1 VRCPADRTGEILV
14 LGERAARSGDGVF
27 AEVANHM
34 INFLV
39 NRLFIAIMVTITVS
53 VIAFSLLR
61 LSGDLAAE
69 LAGDDATEAEI
80 AAVAKAYGLDR
91 PLYVQYLD
99 WAGHALTGDLGQS
112 IFSNEPVWEILTGAV
127 PTTAK
132 LAVFALFVGILIAI
146 PLGIL
151 AAVYQNTWI
160 DRLALVIAVG
170 GQAVPN
176 FWFGL
181 MLILVFGVMLRWTPI
196 SGQETLAHFILP
208 TLTVALTSIP
218 QKMRLT
224 RAGMIEVMQSD
235 YIRTARAKGLP
246 PRTVVFKHALR
257 NAILPVVSLTMVQ
270 FGFLLGGTVVVETI
284 FALNGLGFEAFQAII
299 RQDFPV
305 LQSVVLFISV
315 VYIVLTLV
323 ADLINAQLDPRI
335 RLS

>member
-1 VRCPADRTGEILV
+1 
-14 LGERAARSGDGVF
+14 
-27 AEVANHM
+27 M
-34 INFLV
+34 ISFLV

-99 WAGHALTGDLGQS
+99 WAGHAVTGDLGQS
-112 IFSNEPVWEILTGAV
+112 IFSNEPVWEILVGAV

-132 LAVFALFVGILIAI
+132 LAVLALTLGVCLAI
-146 PLGIL
+146 PLGIV
-151 AAVYQNTWI
+151 AAVFQNTWI
-160 DRLALVIAVG
+160 DRVALIVAVG

-181 MLILVFGVMLRWTPI
+181 MMILLFGVILRWTPI
-196 SGQETLAHFILP
+196 SGQETMAHFILP
-208 TLTVALTSIP
+208 TLTVALTTIP
-218 QKMRLT
+218 QKMRIT
-224 RAGMIEVMQSD
+224 RAGMIEVLQSD
-235 YIRTARAKGLP
+235 YIRTAKAKGLP
-246 PRTVVFKHALR
+246 TRSVIFKHALR
-257 NAILPVVSLTMVQ
+257 NAILPVVSLTMVN

-315 VYIVLTLV
+315 IYIMLTLF

>member
-1 VRCPADRTGEILV
+1 
-14 LGERAARSGDGVF
+14 
-27 AEVANHM
+27 M
-34 INFLV
+34 ISFLV
-39 NRLFIAIMVTITVS
+39 NRLFIAIMVTVTVS

-99 WAGHALTGDLGQS
+99 WAGHAVSGDLGQS

-132 LAVFALFVGILIAI
+132 LAVLALTLGICLAI
-146 PLGIL
+146 PLGIT
-151 AAVYQNTWI
+151 AAVFQNTWI
-160 DRLALVIAVG
+160 DRCALIVAVG

-181 MLILVFGVMLRWTPI
+181 MMILLFGVILRWTPI
-196 SGQETLAHFILP
+196 SGQDTMAHFILP
-208 TLTVALTSIP
+208 TITVALTTIP
-218 QKMRLT
+218 QKMRIT
-224 RAGMIEVMQSD
+224 RAGMIEVLQSD

-246 PRTVVFKHALR
+246 TRSVIFKHALR
-257 NAILPVVSLTMVQ
+257 NAILPVVSLTMVN

-315 VYIVLTLV
+315 IYILLTLI
-323 ADLINAQLDPRI
+323 ADLINARLDPRI

>member
-1 VRCPADRTGEILV
+1 
-14 LGERAARSGDGVF
+14 
-27 AEVANHM
+27 M
-34 INFLV
+34 IQFLL
-39 NRLFIAIMVTITVS
+39 NRVFIAVLVTITVS
-53 VIAFSLLR
+53 IIAFSLLR

-99 WAGHALTGDLGQS
+99 WAGKALTGNLGQS
-112 IFSNEPVWEILTGAV
+112 IFSNEPVWEIMTGAV
-127 PTTAK
+127 PTTGK
-132 LAVFALFVGILIAI
+132 LAIFALTLGTFIAV

-151 AAVYQNTWI
+151 AAVFQNTWI
-160 DRLALVIAVG
+160 DRTALVLAVG

-196 SGQETLAHFILP
+196 SGQDTLAHFILP
-208 TLTVALTSIP
+208 TIAVAITTLP
-218 QKMRLT
+218 QQMRLT
-224 RAGMIEVMQSD
+224 RAGMLEVLQSD

-246 PRTVVFKHALR
+246 ARSVIFKHALR
-257 NAILPVVSLTMVQ
+257 NAILPVVSLTMVN

-305 LQSVVLFISV
+305 LQSIVLFISV
-315 VYIVLTLV
+315 IYILLTLF
-323 ADLINAQLDPRI
+323 ADLINARLDPRI

>member
-1 VRCPADRTGEILV
+1 MAPAPHQ
-14 LGERAARSGDGVF
+14 S
-27 AEVANHM
+27 EVSHM
-34 INFLV
+34 VSFLV

-99 WAGHALTGDLGQS
+99 WAGHAVTGDLGQS
-112 IFSNEPVWEILTGAV
+112 IFSNEPVWEILVGAV

-132 LAVFALFVGILIAI
+132 LAVLALTLGVCVAI

-151 AAVYQNTWI
+151 AAVFQNTWI
-160 DRLALVIAVG
+160 DRVALIVAVG

-181 MLILVFGVMLRWTPI
+181 MMILLFGVILRWTPI
-196 SGQETLAHFILP
+196 SGQDTIAHFILP
-208 TLTVALTSIP
+208 TLTVALTTIP
-218 QKMRLT
+218 QKMRIT
-224 RAGMIEVMQSD
+224 RAGMIEVLQSD
-235 YIRTARAKGLP
+235 YIRTAKAKGLA
-246 PRTVVFKHALR
+246 PRSVIFKHALR
-257 NAILPVVSLTMVQ
+257 NAILPVVSLTMVN

-305 LQSVVLFISV
+305 LQSVVLFISII
-315 VYIVLTLV
+315 YIALTLF

>member
-1 VRCPADRTGEILV
+1 MV
-14 LGERAARSGDGVF
+14 S
-27 AEVANHM
+27 
-34 INFLV
+34 FLV

-99 WAGHALTGDLGQS
+99 WAAHAVSGDLGQS
-112 IFSNEPVWEILTGAV
+112 IFSNEPVFEILVGAV

-132 LAVFALFVGILIAI
+132 LAVLALTLGVVLAI
-146 PLGIL
+146 PLGII

-181 MLILVFGVMLRWTPI
+181 MMILLFGVILRWTPI
-196 SGQETLAHFILP
+196 SGQDTLAHFILP
-208 TLTVALTSIP
+208 TLTVALTTIP
-218 QKMRLT
+218 QKMRIT
-224 RAGMIEVMQSD
+224 RAGMIEVLQSD
-235 YIRTARAKGLP
+235 YIRTAKAKGLA
-246 PRTVVFKHALR
+246 PRSVIFKHALR
-257 NAILPVVSLTMVQ
+257 NAILPVVSLTMVN

-315 VYIVLTLV
+315 IYIALTLI

>member
-1 VRCPADRTGEILV
+1 
-14 LGERAARSGDGVF
+14 
-27 AEVANHM
+27 
-34 INFLV
+34 LV

-99 WAGHALTGDLGQS
+99 WAGHAISGDLGQS

-132 LAVFALFVGILIAI
+132 LATLALILAICVAI
-146 PLGIL
+146 PLGIT
-151 AAVYQNTWI
+151 AAVFQNTWI
-160 DRLALVIAVG
+160 DRTALIVAVG

-181 MLILVFGVMLRWTPI
+181 MMILLFGVILRWTPI
-196 SGQETLAHFILP
+196 SGQETMAHFILP
-208 TLTVALTSIP
+208 TITVALTTIP
-218 QKMRLT
+218 QKMRIT
-224 RAGMIEVMQSD
+224 RAGMLEVLQSD

-246 PRTVVFKHALR
+246 TRSIIFKHALR
-257 NAILPVVSLTMVQ
+257 NAILPVVSLTMVN

-315 VYIVLTLV
+315 IYILLTLI
-323 ADLINAQLDPRI
+323 ADIINAQLDPRI

>member
-1 VRCPADRTGEILV
+1 
-14 LGERAARSGDGVF
+14 
-27 AEVANHM
+27 M
-34 INFLV
+34 ISFLV
-39 NRLFIAIMVTITVS
+39 NRLFIAIMVTVTVS
-53 VIAFSLLR
+53 IIAFSLLR

-80 AAVAKAYGLDR
+80 AAVAKAYGLDQ

-99 WAGHALTGDLGQS
+99 WAGSAASGDLGQS
-112 IFSNEPVWEILTGAV
+112 IFSNEPVWDILVGAV

-132 LAVFALFVGILIAI
+132 LAVLALSLGIILAI

-151 AAVYQNTWI
+151 GAVFQNTWI
-160 DRLALVIAVG
+160 DRTALIVAVG

-181 MLILVFGVMLRWTPI
+181 MMILLFGVILRWTPI
-196 SGQETLAHFILP
+196 SGQDTIAHFILP
-208 TLTVALTSIP
+208 TITVALTTIP
-218 QKMRLT
+218 QMMRLT

-246 PRTVVFKHALR
+246 TRSVIFKHALR
-257 NAILPVVSLTMVQ
+257 NAILPVVSLTMVN

-305 LQSVVLFISV
+305 LQSVVLFISII
-315 VYIVLTLV
+315 YIALTLF

>member
-1 VRCPADRTGEILV
+1 MV
-14 LGERAARSGDGVF
+14 S
-27 AEVANHM
+27 
-34 INFLV
+34 FLV
-39 NRLFIAIMVTITVS
+39 NRLFIAIMVTVTVS
-53 VIAFSLLR
+53 VIAFGLLR

-99 WAGHALTGDLGQS
+99 WAGHAVSGDLGQS
-112 IFSNEPVWEILTGAV
+112 IFSNEPVFEILTGAV

-132 LAVFALFVGILIAI
+132 LATLALILGICIAL
-146 PLGIL
+146 PLGIT
-151 AAVYQNTWI
+151 AAVFQNTWM
-160 DRLALVIAVG
+160 DRVALIIAVG

-181 MLILVFGVMLRWTPI
+181 MMILLFGVILRWTPI
-196 SGQETLAHFILP
+196 SGQETMAHFILP
-208 TLTVALTSIP
+208 TITVALTTIP
-218 QKMRLT
+218 QMMRLT
-224 RAGMIEVMQSD
+224 RAGMIEVLQSD
-235 YIRTARAKGLP
+235 YIRTAKAKGLP
-246 PRTVVFKHALR
+246 TRLVVFKHALR
-257 NAILPVVSLTMVQ
+257 NAILPVVSLTMVN

-315 VYIVLTLV
+315 IYILLTLV
-323 ADLINAQLDPRI
+323 ADVINAQLDPRI

>member
-1 VRCPADRTGEILV
+1 
-14 LGERAARSGDGVF
+14 
-27 AEVANHM
+27 M
-34 INFLV
+34 ISFLV

-99 WAGHALTGDLGQS
+99 WAAHAVSGDLGQS

-132 LAVFALFVGILIAI
+132 LAVLALTLGICLAI
-146 PLGIL
+146 PLGIV

-160 DRLALVIAVG
+160 DRVALIVAVG

-181 MLILVFGVMLRWTPI
+181 MMILLFGVILRWTPI
-196 SGQETLAHFILP
+196 SGQDTIYHFILP
-208 TLTVALTSIP
+208 TITVALTTIP
-218 QKMRLT
+218 QKMRIT
-224 RAGMIEVMQSD
+224 RAGMIEVLQSD

-246 PRTVVFKHALR
+246 ARSVIFKHALR
-257 NAILPVVSLTMVQ
+257 NAILPVVSLTMVN

-305 LQSVVLFISV
+305 LQSVVLFISII
-315 VYIVLTLV
+315 YIALTLI

>member
-1 VRCPADRTGEILV
+1 MV
-14 LGERAARSGDGVF
+14 S
-27 AEVANHM
+27 
-34 INFLV
+34 FLV

-53 VIAFSLLR
+53 VIAFGLLR

-99 WAGHALTGDLGQS
+99 WAAHAVSGDLGQS

-132 LAVFALFVGILIAI
+132 LAVMALTLAICLAI
-146 PLGIL
+146 PLGIV
-151 AAVYQNTWI
+151 AAVFQNTWI
-160 DRLALVIAVG
+160 DRLALIVAVG

-181 MLILVFGVMLRWTPI
+181 MMILLFGVILRWTPI

-208 TLTVALTSIP
+208 TITVALTTIP
-218 QKMRLT
+218 QKMRIT
-224 RAGMIEVMQSD
+224 RAGMIEVLQSD

-246 PRTVVFKHALR
+246 ARSVIFKHALR
-257 NAILPVVSLTMVQ
+257 NAILPVVSLTMVN

-315 VYIVLTLV
+315 IYILLTLI
-323 ADLINAQLDPRI
+323 ADIINAQLDPRI

>member
-1 VRCPADRTGEILV
+1 
-14 LGERAARSGDGVF
+14 
-27 AEVANHM
+27 M
-34 INFLV
+34 ISFLV
-39 NRLFIAIMVTITVS
+39 NRLFIAIMVTVTVS

-99 WAGHALTGDLGQS
+99 WAGHAVSGDLGQS
-112 IFSNEPVWEILTGAV
+112 IFSNEPVWEILVGAV

-132 LAVFALFVGILIAI
+132 LAVLALTLGVCLAI
-146 PLGIL
+146 PLGIV
-151 AAVYQNTWI
+151 AAVFQNTWI
-160 DRLALVIAVG
+160 DRVALIVAVG

-181 MLILVFGVMLRWTPI
+181 MMILLFGVILRWTPI
-196 SGQETLAHFILP
+196 SGQDTMAHFILP
-208 TLTVALTSIP
+208 TLTVALTTIP
-218 QKMRLT
+218 QKMRIT
-224 RAGMIEVMQSD
+224 RAGMIEVLQSD

-246 PRTVVFKHALR
+246 TRSVIFKHALR
-257 NAILPVVSLTMVQ
+257 NAILPVVSLTMVN

-315 VYIVLTLV
+315 IYILLTLV
-323 ADLINAQLDPRI
+323 ADLINARLDPRI

>member
-1 VRCPADRTGEILV
+1 MV
-14 LGERAARSGDGVF
+14 S
-27 AEVANHM
+27 
-34 INFLV
+34 FLV
-39 NRLFIAIMVTITVS
+39 NRLFIAIMVTVTVS

-91 PLYVQYLD
+91 PLYVQYLS
-99 WAGHALTGDLGQS
+99 WAGNAITGDLGQS
-112 IFSNEPVWEILTGAV
+112 IFSNEPVFEILVGAV

-132 LAVFALFVGILIAI
+132 LAFYAI
-146 PLGIL
+146 VLTVLLAVPLGIL
-151 AAVYQNTWI
+151 AAVKQNTWI
-160 DRLALVIAVG
+160 DRVCLVIAVG
-170 GQAVPN
+170 GQALPN

-181 MLILVFGVMLRWTPI
+181 MMILLFGVILRWTPI
-196 SGQETLAHFILP
+196 SGQDTAAHFILP
-208 TLTVALTSIP
+208 TLTIALSALP
-218 QKMRLT
+218 QIMRIT
-224 RAGMIEVMQSD
+224 RAGMIEVLQSD
-235 YIRTARAKGLP
+235 YIRTAKAKGLSSSS
-246 PRTVVFKHALR
+246 VIFKHALR
-257 NAILPVVSLTMVQ
+257 NAVLPVVSLAMVQ

-305 LQSVVLFISV
+305 LQSVVLFISII
-315 VYIVLTLV
+315 YILLTLF

>member
-1 VRCPADRTGEILV
+1 
-14 LGERAARSGDGVF
+14 
-27 AEVANHM
+27 M
-34 INFLV
+34 IQFLL
-39 NRLFIAIMVTITVS
+39 NRVFIAVLVTLTVS

-99 WAGHALTGDLGQS
+99 WAGKALTGNLGQS
-112 IFSNEPVWEILTGAV
+112 IFSNEPVWEIMTGAV

-132 LAVFALFVGILIAI
+132 LATFALIVGTFLAV

-151 AAVYQNTWI
+151 AAVFQNTWI
-160 DRLALVIAVG
+160 DRTALILAVG

-208 TLTVALTSIP
+208 TIAVAITTLP
-218 QKMRLT
+218 QQMRLT
-224 RAGMIEVMQSD
+224 RAGMLEVLQSD

-246 PRTVVFKHALR
+246 ARSVIFKHALR
-257 NAILPVVSLTMVQ
+257 NAILPVVSLTMVN
-270 FGFLLGGTVVVETI
+270 FGFLLGGTVVIETI

-305 LQSVVLFISV
+305 LQSIVLFISV
-315 VYIVLTLV
+315 IYILLTLI
-323 ADLINAQLDPRI
+323 ADLINARLDPRI

>member
-1 VRCPADRTGEILV
+1 
-14 LGERAARSGDGVF
+14 
-27 AEVANHM
+27 M
-34 INFLV
+34 IQFLL
-39 NRLFIAIMVTITVS
+39 NRVFIAVLVTLTVS

-99 WAGHALTGDLGQS
+99 WAGKALTGNLGQS
-112 IFSNEPVWEILTGAV
+112 IFSNEPVWEIMTGAV

-132 LAVFALFVGILIAI
+132 LATFALIVGTFLAV

-151 AAVYQNTWI
+151 AAVFQNTWI
-160 DRLALVIAVG
+160 DRTALILAVG

-208 TLTVALTSIP
+208 TIAVAITTLP
-218 QKMRLT
+218 QQMRLT
-224 RAGMIEVMQSD
+224 RAGMLEVLQSD

-246 PRTVVFKHALR
+246 ARSVIFKHALR
-257 NAILPVVSLTMVQ
+257 NAILPVVSLTMVN
-270 FGFLLGGTVVVETI
+270 FGFLLGGTVVIETI

-305 LQSVVLFISV
+305 LQSIVLFISV
-315 VYIVLTLV
+315 IYILLTLI
-323 ADLINAQLDPRI
+323 ADLINARLDPRI
-335 RLS
+335 RQS